1 MENIKFSVFDIFAY
15 LLPGSI
21 VLLAMFL
28 FLTQNVV
35 DVSLYL
41 EMAKNISLG
50 LGIILVMVAYI
61 IGNAVDNFGS
71 WLYYKIGCK
80 IWGEPYPKE
89 QHPTLSHAQQ
99 RALIREQ
106 SPENFVF
113 IHTWKVL
120 KTMSHNLSFGML
132 LVAIVSFIRYAQH
145 QDTVWITMT
154 IASTILAIVFLKR
167 ASVYDKWHYK
177 ELLETVEVLQ
187 LEKRVSLMSSEK
199 RKSGK

>member
-15 LLPGSI
+15 VLPGSV
-21 VLLAMFL
+21 VLVAIFMFS
-28 FLTQNVV
+28 TQNVT
-35 DVSLYL
+35 DISQYI
-41 EMAKNISLG
+41 EMAKDVSLG
-50 LGIILVMVAYI
+50 LGIILVMASYI
-61 IGNAVDNFGS
+61 IGNAADNFGS

-89 QHPTLSHAQQ
+89 QRSTLSHAKQ

-120 KTMSHNLSFGML
+120 KTMSHNLSFGTL
-132 LVAIVSFIRYAQH
+132 LIAIVAAIRYFQH
-145 QDTVWITMT
+145 QNIQWI
-154 IASTILAIVFLKR
+154 IVAVISIILAVVFLRR
-167 ASVYDKWHYK
+167 ATIYDKWHYN

-187 LEKRVSLMSSEK
+187 LEKRVSLASFEQ
-199 RKSGK
+199 RKGVK